1 MSNLTDGLEAARRY
15 EERFLFHGTSEP
27 FKTKLGVGG
36 DGILWTADTS
46 AVAQSYIPE
55 AGHTVLWHSPKYKLD
70 DPPWPPD
77 EGDTFQA
84 ALFEL
89 AGVRFD
95 RVTYSATG
103 RPSGWRELTPGATNR
118 TVLAAVQ
125 ALGYR
130 PKRGGDVDG
139 GFYEIKMFGDAI
151 MPADWK
157 LVGRLFILRPKV
169 QLKLADITTGDPA
182 DLLDPEYLHY
192 GRFKAFE
199 KAGYDGVKVPD
210 LLQSEHWGN
219 FGHDSIALFKRALKK
234 LDVRSIPATN
244 YDPTDMAGWR
254 RPTPEFV
261 DFFLEQLRS

>member
-55 AGHTVLWHSPKYKLD
+55 AGHSMYFAKPTGYELD
-70 DPPWPPD
+70 ATPLRPPD
-77 EGDTFQA
+77 KYDRAGWNLA
-84 ALFEL
+84 AL
-89 AGVRFD
+89 AGITFPDVEYDQHD
-95 RVTYSATG
+95 RVRSWIVMPRNATK
-103 RPSGWRELTPGATNR
+103 RMIVDT
-118 TVLAAVQ
+118 LAS
-125 ALGYR
+125 LGYAPNR
-130 PKRGGDVDG
+130 NGV
-139 GFYEIKMFGDAI
+139 YEIKLRGDEV

-210 LLQSEHWGN
+210 LLQSKHWGN

-244 YDPTDMAGWR
+244 YDPTDMAGWQ